1 MAKEPM
7 AMAKLHKI
15 REEHY
20 EETKEMSLKEV
31 LEEASEE
38 AKVVMERHGLNL
50 RYATGRLTGVK
61 ADS

>member
-20 EETKEMSLKEV
+20 EETKEKSLKKV

-38 AKVVMERHGLNL
+38 AKVVRERHGLNL
-50 RYATGRLTGVK
+50 RYATSRPSRVK

>member
-20 EETKEMSLKEV
+20 EETKEKSLKEV

-38 AKVVMERHGLNL
+38 AKLVMEKYGLNL
-50 RYATGRLTGVK
+50 QYVTTRLSGVGK
-61 ADS
+61 I

>member
-20 EETKEMSLKEV
+20 EETKEKSLKEV
-31 LEEASEE
+31 LEEAREE
-38 AKVVMERHGLNL
+38 AKVVIERHGLNL
-50 RYATGRLTGVK
+50 RYATNRLSEARK
-61 ADS
+61 I